1 MLYSPALAN
10 PFEGDNAHFLRI
22 DDVNQALI
30 ELETQEET
38 AGDTRGAS
46 LVYAG
51 YPYDPYA

>member
-10 PFEGDNAHFLRI
+10 PFEGHNADFLRI

-38 AGDTRGAS
+38 AEDTSGAN